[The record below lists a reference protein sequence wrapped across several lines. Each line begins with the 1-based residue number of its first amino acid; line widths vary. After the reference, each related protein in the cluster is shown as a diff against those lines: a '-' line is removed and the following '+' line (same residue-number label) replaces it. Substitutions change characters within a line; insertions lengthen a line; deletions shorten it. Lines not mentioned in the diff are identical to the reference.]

1 VTHIA
6 DCWRF
11 QEFDPACKGGITMN
25 AVKPARS
32 SDRIERVAR
41 GMLAAALLAA
51 VAWAL
56 MSGSSTAPDFQLVHL
71 WG

>member
-1 VTHIA
+1 
-6 DCWRF
+6 
-11 QEFDPACKGGITMN
+11 MN
-25 AVKPARS
+25 AGKPARS

-41 GMLAAALLAA
+41 GMLATALLAA

-56 MSGSSTAPDFQLVHL
+56 MSGSTPPDFRLGNL